1 MATLLHTPTYQAAVS
16 ADASSARLRSLI
28 RNVLA
33 TEPYESSPLLSELQR
48 AVRATAAEARERGD
62 RPEQMVIFLKRATC
76 RGALRA
82 ATTREDDLHYRMI
95 LWSVREYFQY
105 EE

>member
-1 MATLLHTPTYQAAVS
+1 MTTLLHPPVYQPVVS
-16 ADASSARLRSLI
+16 ADATSARLRSLI
-28 RNVLA
+28 RTVLA
-33 TEPYESSPLLSELQR
+33 TEPYESSPHLSELQR
-48 AVRATAAEARERGD
+48 AVRATATASRDRGD
-62 RPEQMVIFLKRATC
+62 KPEQMVIFLKRATA

-95 LWSVREYFQY
+95 RWSVRAYFRY

>member
-1 MATLLHTPTYQAAVS
+1 MATLLHAPIYQPAVS
-16 ADASSARLRSLI
+16 VDATSTRLRSLM
-28 RNVLA
+28 RSVLA
-33 TEPYESSPLLSELQR
+33 TEPYESSPDLSELQR
-48 AVRATAAEARERGD
+48 AVRATAAASRERGD
-62 RPEQMVIFLKRATC
+62 KPEQMVIFLKRATA